1 MIGSIAMR
9 LFGTLR
15 VVGVSLG
22 LLCLPALRAQTLR
35 VVGTDGKATTL
46 SAAQIAAIPHVQVS
60 AQDHEATSTFD
71 GAPLAAVLSAAGIKL
86 GDSMRGP
93 RMTEAMLVEA
103 ADNYKVVFAL
113 AEADPAFATREV
125 ILADKK
131 NGKLLDTK
139 EGPFRIVAPGDK
151 RGARWVRQVTEIRIV
166 EVK

>member
-1 MIGSIAMR
+1 MR
-9 LFGTLR
+9 
-15 VVGVSLG
+15 VSERLLVAVAALG
-22 LLCLPALRAQTLR
+22 LLPCSPALSAQTLQ

-46 SAAQIAAIPHVQVS
+46 SAAQITALPHVKASV
-60 AQDHEATSTFD
+60 QDHGATLEFE
-71 GAPLAAVLSAAGIKL
+71 GVPLAEVLASGGIKL

-113 AEADPAFATREV
+113 AEVDPAFATREI

-131 NGKLLDTK
+131 NGKPLDAQ

-151 RGARWVRQVTEIRIV
+151 RGARWVRQVTMIRIV
-166 EVK
+166 AVK

>member
-1 MIGSIAMR
+1 MR
-9 LFGTLR
+9 LLGRL
-15 VVGVSLG
+15 VVVAALG
-22 LLCLPALRAQTLR
+22 SLLCSPTIFAQTLL

-46 SAAQIAAIPHVQVS
+46 SAAQIAALPHVKASV
-60 AQDHEATSTFD
+60 QDHGATSEYE
-71 GAPLAAVLSAAGIKL
+71 GVPLAEVIVGAGIKL

-113 AEADPAFATREV
+113 AEVDPAFATREI

-131 NGKLLDTK
+131 NGKALDAK

-151 RGARWVRQVTEIRIV
+151 RGARWVRQVTAIRIV
-166 EVK
+166 AVK